1 MVPPDRPDARR
12 SGGGAAV
19 TGALG
24 VWRALRRGAG
34 RDSHLPAVLALVAF
48 AVNTAALLR
57 LFRRTACRFSSSS

>member
-1 MVPPDRPDARR
+1 
-12 SGGGAAV
+12 V

-24 VWRALRRGAG
+24 VWRVLRRGAG